1 MLIAAGLWLVGPPPA
16 LGQQDDPV
24 ASARTLAYGG
34 QRAQALTALEEVLRQ
49 HPDDT
54 DALTLYGTVLSWERR
69 YDEGR
74 RALQAVL
81 KRNPNHGDA
90 LAALINL
97 ELWAGNPSRAEE
109 LASTALVAQPKD
121 TSLLLARARALRS
134 MDRTAEA
141 IRVLD
146 ELLAI
151 DPNQTQAQEL
161 RDSYRDNVRLWD
173 PMLDQSYDWF
183 NHGQGSWF
191 ETQASIKRQTEKAG
205 AVVVRYSH
213 AARFGL
219 ESNLMEIDAYPSL
232 RSGTYAYLNTG
243 WSPDG
248 ILYSRYRVSAELYQ
262 SLPDG
267 FEISG
272 GFRRFGFALPLNI
285 YTGSISKYFH
295 AWLFGARTYVTPAST
310 GDSESLQFS
319 ARRFF
324 GDGVSYV
331 GLRYGFGAAP
341 TVDGSVNEID
351 VLRSQSIM
359 GEVNR
364 RLTRRWTFTFRGSH
378 SVEDRT
384 YIKGLHHEQADGSF
398 DFRF

>member
-1 MLIAAGLWLVGPPPA
+1 VLFAVGLMLAGPA
-16 LGQQDDPV
+16 CVLAQQDPV
-24 ASARTLAYGG
+24 ASARTLAYDGKHVE
-34 QRAQALTALEEVLRQ
+34 ALSALEEHLRQ

-54 DALTLYGTVLSWERR
+54 DALTLYGTILSWDKR

-74 RALQAVL
+74 RALQTVL
-81 KRNPNHGDA
+81 KHIPNHGDA

-109 LASTALVAQPKD
+109 LASTALLDRPKD
-121 TSLLLARARALRS
+121 TSLLLARARALQA
-134 MDRTAEA
+134 MERTAEA
-141 IRVLD
+141 IRALD
-146 ELLAI
+146 QLLAI
-151 DPNQTQAQEL
+151 DPNQTQAQQL
-161 RDSYRDNVRLWD
+161 RDNYRDNVRLWD
-173 PMLDQSYDWF
+173 PMIDQSYEWF
-183 NHGQGSWF
+183 NHGQSSWF
-191 ETQASIKRQTEKAG
+191 QTQASIKRQTEKAG
-205 AVVVRYSH
+205 AVIVRFSH
-213 AARFGL
+213 AARFGFD
-219 ESNLMEIDAYPSL
+219 SNLAEIEAFPTL
-232 RSGTYAYLNTG
+232 RKGTYADLDVG

-248 ILYSRYRVSAELYQ
+248 ILFSRYSASGELYQ
-262 SLPDG
+262 SLPEG
-267 FEISG
+267 FEVSG
-272 GFRRFGFALPLNI
+272 GFRRLGFASPLNV
-285 YTGSISKYFH
+285 YTGSFSKYYH
-295 AWLFGARTYVTPAST
+295 SWLLGARTYVTPAST
-310 GDSESLQFS
+310 GDSQSLLFS

-341 TVDGSVNEID
+341 TIDGSVNEIE
-351 VLRSQSIM
+351 VLRSQSIL